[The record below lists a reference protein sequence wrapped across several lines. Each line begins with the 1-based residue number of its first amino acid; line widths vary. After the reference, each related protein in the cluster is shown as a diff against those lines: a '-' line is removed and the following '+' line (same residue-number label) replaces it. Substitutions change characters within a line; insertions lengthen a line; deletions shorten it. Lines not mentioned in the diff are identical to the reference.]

1 MNKLYLAIS
10 IIYFIG
16 FNDGASPPKHQRNF
30 MLTGRVTLSEGSPTP
45 IESGGTLTA
54 ELQDISLPDRP
65 ARVVAKGTSKV
76 IRFPVVFGIS
86 YSSSQI
92 VDGHTYALKAN
103 IRNKRGEL
111 LYTNEVPLQVT
122 SLNVDLDYR
131 IEVPVRLVKGKANPS
146 TSGNF
151 VLTGRVTFPEGS
163 PSPIESD
170 GTLTV
175 ELQDISL
182 SDRPARVVATGTS
195 KVIQFPVVFGISY
208 SSSQVVDG
216 HTYALKANIRN
227 KRGELLYTNDI
238 PLRVT
243 LLNIDLRDRIE
254 IPVRLVKGRA
264 NPSTSGRHFILTGR
278 VTFPEG
284 SPTPIESDGTLTVE
298 LQDISLPDRPPKVV
312 ATGTSKVIQF
322 PVVFGISYSS
332 NQIVDKHT
340 YALKANI
347 RNENGELLY
356 TNEVPLRVTSLNVD
370 LDYRIEV
377 PVRLAEKTTPVPEK
391 SEWPELVGRNGQEAI
406 RIIKKQTGFKD
417 VITVKEGSVMTT
429 DYRTNRVRIFVDK
442 RGIVTRVPTVG

>member
-151 VLTGRVTFPEGS
+151 VLTGRVTFSEGS
-163 PSPIESD
+163 PTPIESD

-195 KVIQFPVVFGISY
+195 KVIQFPV
-208 SSSQVVDG
+208 
-216 HTYALKANIRN
+216 ANIRN

-254 IPVRLVKGRA
+254 VPVRLVKGRA